1 MTLSK
6 RSLSIG
12 QSVLIVDDFMKGAGT
27 INGMKSL
34 VHEFDCFLSGVAVFL
49 EGPFKGERLVDDY
62 KSILKVDQ
70 IDVAQRTIEVELGNI
85 FEEK

>member
-1 MTLSK
+1 
-6 RSLSIG
+6 
-12 QSVLIVDDFMKGAGT
+12 
-27 INGMKSL
+27 
-34 VHEFDCFLSGVAVFL
+34 
-49 EGPFKGERLVDDY
+49 GERLVDDY